1 MDTTTFTKEE
11 AIKFL
16 NECYEYNNENGF
28 DDDEEYHNK
37 VQQEILYYIS
47 TIEKS
52 DWKEV
57 DIFEQPMAIS
67 EIDIK
72 EHKEDE

>member
-1 MDTTTFTKEE
+1 MEARTFTKEE

-28 DDDEEYHNK
+28 DDDEEYHGQI
-37 VQQEILYYIS
+37 QQELLYYIS
-47 TIEKS
+47 TIKKS
-52 DWKEV
+52 DWKKV

-72 EHKEDE
+72 EHEEDK